1 MSAIPGLTAYPGP
14 GCIVEFLQDNRAVQG
29 FVLEEQAGKV
39 RLLLANRRELS
50 LPAARLLPWS
60 GPIYPGER
68 SRQEMADLLAE
79 HRSRREAAAARV
91 DVQEIWSLAQ
101 GEVEKATADWLAGL
115 ALDSPDVDGVAG
127 LGHALLACKTH
138 FRFQPP
144 DFEIYPADRVTAR
157 TAELEAQRERELLS
171 SQGQAFFQILWD
183 IHTRRR
189 PPLTGREAPEP
200 ELAQR
205 LEDLLRALLADPDDH
220 NSQPLW
226 ALLSKGLPQA
236 VRDDSF
242 APLHLAAAW
251 GLVEPHHNIWLD
263 RAGYDPGN
271 AWADAYVAETEAVAA
286 ALRALREGPDAL
298 PRLDLPFF
306 SIDAASTRDLDD
318 AVCLDPAQ
326 PIPPNG
332 AGGDLRLHLC
342 IACPAIAWPFDG
354 ALDKAVQRRATSL
367 YLPEATHHM
376 LPEALAADQLSLT
389 AGAERPGLVIS
400 LAVGPDGALTDVS
413 LQAAWVR
420 VAANLH
426 YDDCEAVLASAAA
439 ASAIPGTPAA
449 AFVAQLTVL
458 EALSLR
464 LQAWRIAQ
472 GAVSIEREEPEIV
485 LHGQGES
492 IQVDILPPSEAERSQ
507 RIVSELMILANAALA
522 QWAAA
527 RDLPLLH
534 RTQDLAMPKE
544 FAGCWKDP
552 ADIARVLRVLGP
564 AVLET
569 APRPHA
575 ALGLSAY
582 APSTSPL
589 RRYPDLLNTA
599 QILHWLAH
607 AAPRWT
613 KADLDA
619 TLPALN
625 AQLEAANQVQR
636 FRPRYWKLLH
646 FKQKGDK
653 VWWDAIITEEND
665 HFVTLA
671 LPAAQLTLRAR
682 RALFGTRATPGQ
694 AVRVRIGKVHPLHN
708 DISVVDAAEG

>member
-1 MSAIPGLTAYPGP
+1 MAAISGLTAYPGP

-29 FVLEEQAGKV
+29 FVLEAQAGKV

-50 LPAARLLPWS
+50 LPVARLLPWS
-60 GPIYPGER
+60 GPSYPGER

-79 HRSRREAAAARV
+79 HRSRREAAAGRV
-91 DVQEIWSLAQ
+91 DVQELWSLAQ
-101 GEVEKATADWLAGL
+101 GEMEKAPADWLAGL
-115 ALDSPDVDGVAG
+115 VLDTPDVDAVAG
-127 LGHALLACKTH
+127 FGHALLACKTH

-144 DFEIYPADRVTAR
+144 DFEIYPADRVAAR
-157 TAELEAQRERELLS
+157 TVELEAQRERELLS
-171 SQGQAFFQILWD
+171 SQGQAFFQTLWD
-183 IHTRRR
+183 IHIRRR
-189 PPLTGREAPEP
+189 PPLAGREAPDP
-200 ELAQR
+200 ELARR
-205 LEDLLRALLADPDDH
+205 LAELLRILLADPDDH
-220 NSQPLW
+220 DSQALW
-226 ALLSKGLPQA
+226 TTLSKGLPQA
-236 VRDDSF
+236 VRDDPF

-271 AWADAYVAETEAVAA
+271 AWAASFATETEAVSA
-286 ALRALREGPDAL
+286 ALQALREGPDAL

-318 AVCLDPAQ
+318 AVCLDPDQ
-326 PIPPNG
+326 PLASDG
-332 AGGDLRLHLC
+332 TLCLHVC
-342 IACPAIAWPFDG
+342 IACPAIVWPFDG

-389 AGAERPGLVIS
+389 AGVERPGLVIS
-400 LAVGPDGALTDVS
+400 LAVGPDGALADTAV
-413 LQAAWVR
+413 QAAWVR

-426 YDDCEAVLASAAA
+426 YDDCEAVLDSLATSTAA
-439 ASAIPGTPAA
+439 PDNPAA
-449 AFVAQLTVL
+449 AFAAPLAAL

-464 LQAWRIAQ
+464 LQARRIAQ

-485 LHGQGES
+485 LRGQGES
-492 IQVDILPPSEAERSQ
+492 VQVDILPASGAERSQ
-507 RIVSELMILANAALA
+507 RIVSELMILVNAALA
-522 QWAAA
+522 RWAAA
-527 RDLPLLH
+527 RALPLFH

-552 ADIARVLRVLGP
+552 TDIARVLRVLGP

-575 ALGLSAY
+575 ALGLNAY

-599 QILHWLAH
+599 QILHCLAH

-613 KADLDA
+613 KVELDA
-619 TLPALN
+619 ALPALN
-625 AQLEAANQVQR
+625 ARLEAANQVQR

-653 VWWDAIITEEND
+653 VWWDAVITEEND

-682 RALFGTRATPGQ
+682 RALLGTRATPGQ